1 LRLHHDAYHQTV
13 RRTPSLSSLG
23 ERGFFNILLR
33 CTGVPTDRANSA
45 LSSTSPRW
53 QLGVERVGDNGA
65 LVRLAGSWKLEDRL
79 PDSTEVA
86 GQLPPGSSIHLLG
99 FDTQGIVAWD
109 TGLLAFVAKLGEW
122 SAGRGIQTDVAGL
135 PEGIQRLL
143 KLANAVPRQQ
153 TRAATSRLPW
163 LGRVGTVML
172 ATGQAVA
179 EVISFTGQ
187 VALAV
192 AALLRGKARFQRSE
206 LALQIQA
213 CGAQAFP
220 IVTLIT
226 FLVGLILAFIGAI
239 QLRQFGA
246 QIYVADLVG
255 IAMAQ
260 EMGALMTA
268 IIMSGR
274 SGAAFAAQIGTMQV
288 NEEVD
293 ALQTLGLSPVEF
305 LVLPRMLAL
314 MLMIPLLTIY
324 ADLLGILGGAFVGTT
339 MLSLT
344 PAQYWNETRSALSLT
359 DFSMGLVKAEV
370 YGVLIAFAGCLRGM
384 QCGRSSAA
392 VGQAVTSAVVS
403 GIVFIIC
410 SSAILTVIYH
420 VLGL

>member
-1 LRLHHDAYHQTV
+1 
-13 RRTPSLSSLG
+13 
-23 ERGFFNILLR
+23 
-33 CTGVPTDRANSA
+33 
-45 LSSTSPRW
+45 
-53 QLGVERVGDNGA
+53 